1 MAGKVRV
8 TDLAAPRL
16 NEAEL
21 AALEAADRNPPT
33 MTVEAILAAAV
44 EATGLHDFGDESFK
58 PRLGLLLREVD
69 ANPHSTNFGRT
80 TIYNECVRNAGNRL
94 RNGDFLKRH
103 PEVEELRLERP
114 IIIVGLPRSGTTHLL
129 NLIAA
134 DRRLRS
140 MPLWE
145 SYQPIPDP
153 DHLGKASA
161 NGEDPRLERLRRRT
175 EAGAG
180 ITPYGR
186 LFHTTDPEHVHEEL
200 ELMAPQFTTYIYEW
214 GGRRMPRWRDNY
226 LATDQT
232 PFYRYMRTMLKV
244 LQWHRAGERWILK
257 CPQHLEQ
264 LGPLMKVFPDA
275 TVVFT
280 HRDPVA
286 VVQSAAWSSTYRSR
300 MNYTNPDPGLHLRY
314 WVDRVR
320 RLLLQSLRDRHVV
333 PAEQA
338 IDVFFDRFLPDQ
350 MGTVERIY
358 EFAALPLTADARR
371 QMGDYLEANA
381 REREATLAFDLRE
394 DFGADPA
401 EIRTEFE
408 FYFDRLPVRAEVK

>member
-1 MAGKVRV
+1 MPEKVRV
-8 TDLAAPRL
+8 GDLAKPVY

-33 MTVEAILAAAV
+33 MTADAVLAAARD
-44 EATGLHDFGDESFK
+44 ATGLDDFGDEGFR
-58 PRLGLLLREVD
+58 PRLALLLREVD

-80 TIYNECVRNAGNRL
+80 TIFNESVRNAGNRL
-94 RNGDFLKRH
+94 RNLDFLKRH
-103 PEVEELRLERP
+103 PEVDDLKLERP

-129 NLIAA
+129 NLIGA

-153 DHLGKASA
+153 GWKPGPDAA
-161 NGEDPRLERLRRRT
+161 VDPRLERLRRRT
-175 EAGAG
+175 EAGSG
-180 ITPYGR
+180 ITPFGK
-186 LFHTTDPEHVHEEL
+186 LFHTTNPEHIHEEL
-200 ELMAPQFTTYIYEW
+200 ELMAPEFTTYIYEW

-232 PFYRYMRTMLKV
+232 PFYRYLRTMLKV
-244 LQWHRAGERWILK
+244 LQWHKSGERWILK

-264 LGPLMKVFPDA
+264 LGPLLTVFPDA

-286 VVQSAAWSSTYRSR
+286 VVQSASWSSTYRSR

-314 WVDRVR
+314 WTDRVR
-320 RLLLQSLRDRHVV
+320 RLLLQSLRDRHLV

-338 IDVFFDRFLPDQ
+338 FDVFFDRFLPDQ
-350 MGTVERIY
+350 LGTVEKIY
-358 EFAALPLTADARR
+358 EFAGLPLTSEARK
-371 QMGDYLEANA
+371 QMGDYLEVNA

-394 DFGADPA
+394 DFGTDPA

-408 FYFDRLPVRAEVK
+408 FYFDRLPVKVEVS

>member
-1 MAGKVRV
+1 MAEKVRV
-8 TDLAAPRL
+8 TDLAEPRL
-16 NEAEL
+16 NEAER
-21 AALEAADRNPPT
+21 AALEAADRKPPT
-33 MTVEAILAAAV
+33 MTVDAVLAAAV
-44 EATGLHDFGDESFK
+44 EATGLRDFGDESFK

-94 RNGDFLKRH
+94 RNRDFLLRH
-103 PEVEELRLERP
+103 PEVEELRIERP

-129 NLIAA
+129 NLIAS

-153 DHLGKASA
+153 D
-161 NGEDPRLERLRRRT
+161 
-175 EAGAG
+175 
-180 ITPYGR
+180 GR
-186 LFHTTDPEHVHEEL
+186 LFHTTDPGHVHEEL
-200 ELMAPQFTTYIYEW
+200 ELMAPEFTTYIYEW

-264 LGPLMKVFPDA
+264 LGPLLSVFPDA

-338 IDVFFDRFLPDQ
+338 IDVFFDQFLPDQ
-350 MGTVERIY
+350 IGTVERIY
-358 EFAALPLTADARR
+358 EFAGLPLTADARR

-408 FYFDRLPVRAEVK
+408 FYFDRLPVRVEVK

>member
-1 MAGKVRV
+1 MAEKVRV
-8 TDLAAPRL
+8 TDLAAPQL
-16 NEAEL
+16 NEAER

-33 MTVEAILAAAV
+33 MTVDAVLSAAV
-44 EATGLHDFGDESFK
+44 EATGLHDFGDDGFK
-58 PRLGLLLREVD
+58 PRLGLLLREID
-69 ANPHSTNFGRT
+69 GNPNSTNFGRMRM
-80 TIYNECVRNAGNRL
+80 YNECIRNAANRL

-153 DHLGKASA
+153 NRKPGA
-161 NGEDPRLERLRRRT
+161 NGDDPRLERLRKET
-175 EAGAG
+175 EAGAA
-180 ITPYGR
+180 ITPFGR
-186 LFHTTDPEHVHEEL
+186 LFHTTNPEHVHEEL
-200 ELMAPQFTTYIYEW
+200 ELMAPEFTTYIYEW

-244 LQWHRAGERWILK
+244 LQWHKNGERWILK

-264 LGPLMKVFPDA
+264 LGPLLSVLPDA
-275 TVVFT
+275 HIVFT

-314 WVDRVR
+314 WTDRVR

-333 PAEQA
+333 PVGQVF
-338 IDVFFDRFLPDQ
+338 DVFFDRFLPDQ

-358 EFAALPLTADARR
+358 EFAGLPLTADARR

-394 DFGADPA
+394 DFGADPG

-408 FYFDRLPVRAEVK
+408 FYFDRLPVRVEVK